1 MFGIL
6 KFFFKFLY
14 GLNFIY
20 KIVVVEEKVVV
31 LIIFISDYIV
41 NVKVMVLVFVVEY
54 LLLFVF
60 VFKVIEFI
68 KVLVKV

>member
-31 LIIFISDYIV
+31 LIIFISDCIV

>member
-1 MFGIL
+1 MFDIL

-31 LIIFISDYIV
+31 LIIFISDCIV
-41 NVKVMVLVFVVEY
+41 NVKVMVLGFVVEY